1 MPELNADT
9 VYLFAMPFF
18 VLTMLAEWQAL
29 KERRDLVGYTPK
41 DTFASLSLGIGYLVL
56 AALYKVVLVAAYL
69 LAQKLSPWTFEMTP
83 LLWVAAF
90 LLQDFCFYW
99 YHRAGHEVRLMW
111 AAHVNHHSSNHYNL
125 STALRQSW
133 TEHLFGPLFWI
144 PMAIVGFPIE
154 VLLAVEAASLLY
166 QYVLHTELIRS
177 LGPLEWVL
185 NTPSHHRVH
194 HGRNLQYMDKNYGGI
209 LIIWDRMFGTF
220 EPEQERVEYGI
231 TTPLTSYNPV
241 VVAFHEWAA
250 MLRDVAAA
258 RTVRGKLGA
267 MFGPPGWR
275 EDGNHLTVK
284 ALIAQRAASSSA
296 PEPLAEP

>member
-1 MPELNADT
+1 
-9 VYLFAMPFF
+9 
-18 VLTMLAEWQAL
+18 
-29 KERRDLVGYTPK
+29 
-41 DTFASLSLGIGYLVL
+41 
-56 AALYKVVLVAAYL
+56 
-69 LAQKLSPWTFEMTP
+69 
-83 LLWVAAF
+83 
-90 LLQDFCFYW
+90 
-99 YHRAGHEVRLMW
+99 
-111 AAHVNHHSSNHYNL
+111 
-125 STALRQSW
+125 
-133 TEHLFGPLFWI
+133 
-144 PMAIVGFPIE
+144 MAIAGFPIE
-154 VLLAVEAASLLY
+154 VLFAVEAASLLY

-209 LIIWDRMFGTF
+209 LIIWDRLFGTF
-220 EPEQERVEYGI
+220 EPEKERVEYGI
-231 TTPLTSYNPV
+231 TTPLISYNPV

-258 RTVRGKLGA
+258 RTLRGKLGA

-284 ALIAQRAASSSA
+284 ALIAQRASASST

>member
-258 RTVRGKLGA
+258 RTLRGKLGA

>member
-258 RTVRGKLGA
+258 RTLRGKLGA

-275 EDGNHLTVK
+275 EDGHHLTVK

>member
-56 AALYKVVLVAAYL
+56 AALYKVVLVAAYVL
-69 LAQKLSPWTFEMTP
+69 VQRWSPWTFEMTP
-83 LLWVAAF
+83 LLWVGAF

-154 VLLAVEAASLLY
+154 VLFAVEAASLLY
-166 QYVLHTELIRS
+166 QYVLHTELVRS

-258 RTVRGKLGA
+258 RTLRGKLGA

-284 ALIAQRAASSSA
+284 ALIAQRASASSA